1 MIRLLTA
8 ILERRDLLTLLVVRN
23 IKIRYKESALG
34 FLWTMLGPILMI
46 LTYAVFLKILRIAV
60 ALPVLVTGIFVWQY
74 LAMCL
79 GDAPH
84 AIIGSANLVKKAA
97 FPRVMLPLS
106 IVLANFVN
114 LALSLGVVWI
124 YVRLAGEIS
133 GAWYWLPLALVT
145 QVAFCLGIS
154 LVLSALNVFFR
165 DVQHLVGVVAMA
177 WFFMT
182 PVIYDA
188 SLIEKVTSNPATL
201 FWLTQ
206 LFYLNPMTGLLAL
219 YRATLIGAPV
229 PGLYLLIPSLLVAW
243 LVCVAGCAVFTRFQG
258 RFADEL

>member
-1 MIRLLTA
+1 MIRSITDILGRRELLTM
-8 ILERRDLLTLLVVRN
+8 LVVRN
-23 IKIRYKESALG
+23 IKIRYKDSALG
-34 FLWTMLGPILMI
+34 FFWTMLGPILMI
-46 LTYAVFLKILRIAV
+46 LTYALFLRILRIPV

-79 GDAPH
+79 GDSPN
-84 AIIGSANLVKKAA
+84 AIIGSTNLVKKAA

-114 LALSLGVVWI
+114 LLLSLGVVLV
-124 YVRLAGEIS
+124 YVRAVGEPS
-133 GAWYWLPLALVT
+133 GSWFWLPLALVT
-145 QVAFCLGIS
+145 QMALCLGIS
-154 LVLSALNVFFR
+154 LILASLNVFLR
-165 DVQHLVGVVAMA
+165 DVQHLIGIVSMA

-188 SLIEKVTSNPATL
+188 SLIEKVSSNPDTL
-201 FWLTQ
+201 FWLNQ

-219 YRATLIGAPV
+219 YRATLIGTPV
-229 PGLYLLIPSLLVAW
+229 PGPYLLIPSLAVAW
-243 LVCVAGCAVFTRFQG
+243 LVCWAGSALFAGLQG